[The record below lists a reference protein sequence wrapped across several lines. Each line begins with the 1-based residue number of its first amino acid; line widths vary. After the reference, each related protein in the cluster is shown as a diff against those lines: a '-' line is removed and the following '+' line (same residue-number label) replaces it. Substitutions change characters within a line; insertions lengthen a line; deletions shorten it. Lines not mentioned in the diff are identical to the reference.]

1 MVLRKAAK
9 YDFLWKSSGDYPV
22 AKKHAGLAQF
32 LDDVLFVRKPRPYRY
47 AVLIDAETTWARNA
61 AGFASAVAAKAQ
73 NPVFYGS
80 DASEAHV
87 GQTWHYL
94 SSCLDKPQQD
104 EALAALRGYAKPKN
118 TSRDKQPFNLWW
130 TDLPYYD
137 LKTLPTYLAFLRE
150 RSAYLPSV
158 RKVFEY
164 DLYVS
169 WLVAIEKRG
178 SVRDIASARR
188 RLGRGSWMERNP
200 DRAALQNIVKT
211 KAMYVP
217 YYDFS
222 PKWKCELPESVYL
235 LFHRDRNTDQH
246 RFGCCSR
253 DWLAK
258 NPSGRVPCGG
268 MVAKGRRPPPPP
280 KKPPVP
286 PAAGEKPPVPPPKG
300 DVAGMAKSVV

>member
-32 LDDVLFVRKPRPYRY
+32 LDDVLYRRSPRPYRY

-61 AGFASAVAAKAQ
+61 VGFAAAVAAKAR

-104 EALAALRGYAKPKN
+104 EALAALRGHAPKRN

-178 SVRDIASARR
+178 QVRDIASARR

-222 PKWKCELPESVYL
+222 PKWRCELPESVYL
-235 LFHRDRNTDQH
+235 LFHRDRNTEQH

-258 NPSGRVPCGG
+258 NPSARVPCGG
-268 MVAKGRRPPPPP
+268 MVAKGRRPPP

-286 PAAGEKPPVPPPKG
+286 PAKG
-300 DVAGMAKSVV
+300 DAAGVAKSVV

>member
-1 MVLRKAAK
+1 MGCV
-9 YDFLWKSSGDYPV
+9 WEWSGNVFRQILEGLGKHVRWDPKHIFS
-22 AKKHAGLAQF
+22 KKM
-32 LDDVLFVRKPRPYRY
+32 
-47 AVLIDAETTWARNA
+47 T
-61 AGFASAVAAKAQ
+61 
-73 NPVFYGS
+73 GS
-80 DASEAHV
+80 IFPE
-87 GQTWHYL
+87 
-94 SSCLDKPQQD
+94 
-104 EALAALRGYAKPKN
+104 
-118 TSRDKQPFNLWW
+118 
-130 TDLPYYD
+130 
-137 LKTLPTYLAFLRE
+137 
-150 RSAYLPSV
+150 SV

-178 SVRDIASARR
+178 QVRDIASARR

-200 DRAALQNIVKT
+200 NRAALQNIVKT

-222 PKWKCELPESVYL
+222 PKWRCELPESVYL
-235 LFHRDRNTDQH
+235 LFHRDRNTEQH

-300 DVAGMAKSVV
+300 DAAGVAKSVV